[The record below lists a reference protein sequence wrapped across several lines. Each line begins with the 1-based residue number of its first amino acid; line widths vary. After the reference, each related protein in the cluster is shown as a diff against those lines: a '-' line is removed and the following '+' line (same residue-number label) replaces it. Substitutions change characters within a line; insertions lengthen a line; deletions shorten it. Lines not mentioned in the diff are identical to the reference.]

1 MPAASVPSAAA
12 SSRSSNG
19 SQCIQTQPSFGSQ
32 LCGAPRGARESVA
45 PAGAAGAV
53 SAATA
58 TIRQSADRHAWA
70 RELDVRGG
78 VGQAIYDA

>member
-1 MPAASVPSAAA
+1 M
-12 SSRSSNG
+12 
-19 SQCIQTQPSFGSQ
+19 
-32 LCGAPRGARESVA
+32 
-45 PAGAAGAV
+45 PAGAASAV

-58 TIRQSADRHAWA
+58 TIRPSADRHAWA